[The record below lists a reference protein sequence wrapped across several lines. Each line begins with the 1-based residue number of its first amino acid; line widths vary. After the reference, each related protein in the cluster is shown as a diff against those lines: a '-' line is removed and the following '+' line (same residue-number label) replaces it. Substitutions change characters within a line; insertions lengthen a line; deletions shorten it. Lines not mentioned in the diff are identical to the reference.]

1 MASVA
6 AKNVLCMLPAEP
18 GSRLMLVVAVIWS
31 LTSDLDKMGKQAAP
45 SFLVFIA
52 VQRLCMSVPLNAV
65 LIFKQG
71 LSKSLRTFT
80 STFGFL
86 LILAVLEMYTV
97 AAYLKALDHL
107 FVSYAIAAKRSG
119 ILLSVLSGAVFF
131 KESIVERLP
140 YIMIML
146 FGMTLILLSNNQD
159 PSEQ

>member
-1 MASVA
+1 
-6 AKNVLCMLPAEP
+6 MLPAEP

-31 LTSDLDKMGKQAAP
+31 LTSDLDKMGKQASS
-45 SFLVFIA
+45 SFLVFVT
-52 VQRLCMSVPLNAV
+52 VQRVCMGVPLNAV
-65 LIFKQG
+65 LMYTQG

-86 LILAVLEMYTV
+86 LVLAVLEMYTV

-131 KESIVERLP
+131 KESIYERLP
-140 YIMIML
+140 YIMVML